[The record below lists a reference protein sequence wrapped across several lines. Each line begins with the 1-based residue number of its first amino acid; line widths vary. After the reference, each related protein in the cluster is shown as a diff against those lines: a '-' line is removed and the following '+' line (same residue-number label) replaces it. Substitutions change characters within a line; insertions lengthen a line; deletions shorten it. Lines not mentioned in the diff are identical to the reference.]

1 MKGMIVLWLFLGAFM
16 WGDSNVTSKAPE
28 RTKEITIQGNHAIE
42 TSEYLDALGV
52 KEKSWYVFWG
62 EDTPTVSQKSIPTI
76 ADTMREF
83 LDSKGYYDA
92 KISVK
97 NSPTKVEVM
106 IDEGK
111 PVTVSDLQVD
121 TDFNIPPVADFKV
134 GTRFEAAKFVRIKQ
148 EIKTLLMK
156 AGYCNYQFDTKA
168 YVDLDKRTVA
178 LKYLLRKGELCY
190 FGETKIVSKPENI
203 SQKVILSRLRY
214 KKGEVYSP
222 EKISR
227 TFSALNGLDAF
238 GSGTVSPEAQE
249 EEEGVEEEENHKA
262 PRSVIPMEVSLSPK
276 EKLNLFKGGFG
287 YDTALG
293 MRLQLYYE
301 RRNFMGEARKFTSK
315 LHYSD
320 KSKYGEM
327 TLFSPALIALNG
339 DYFDFYTELGF
350 AHTIY
355 DAYDENKG
363 YLRAK
368 LTYERDDITVA
379 LGVGMENID
388 IQRTAVNPAII
399 GGNFLLLYPFA
410 SLVYD
415 GRDSKINPKNG
426 YYFSAYTEYGVDY
439 KPAASSYY
447 KFLLEGRLI
456 KSFGPLT
463 LAAVAKVGVLEEL
476 SNQVP
481 ASKRFYAG
489 GAYSNRAYGEHD
501 VGITTSSVASSAL
514 GGKTWMNFSMEA
526 DYPLYGD
533 LSGALFFDSTM
544 INEASYDFKGETIN
558 AAGFGLR
565 YLTPVGPLKVD
576 AGANIKDVD
585 QYGISF
591 QIGQSF

>member
-1 MKGMIVLWLFLGAFM
+1 MRIAVLFWILLGVWG

-28 RTKEITIQGNHAIE
+28 STKEIIIQGNHAIK

-52 KEKSWYVFWG
+52 KQKSWFVFWG
-62 EDTPTVSQKSIPTI
+62 EDKNSVAKKIIPTI
-76 ADTMREF
+76 ADTMRQF

-97 NSPTKVEVM
+97 NNPKQVKVTVNE
-106 IDEGK
+106 EK
-111 PVTVSDLQVD
+111 PVIVDDLQID
-121 TDFNIPPVADFKV
+121 TDFNIPPVAAFKT

-148 EIKTLLMK
+148 EIKNLLMK
-156 AGYCNYQFDTKA
+156 AGYCNYQLDTKA

-178 LKYLLRKGELCY
+178 LKYLLRKGALCY
-190 FGETKIVSKPENI
+190 FGETRVVSKPEDI
-203 SQKVILSRLRY
+203 SEKVIRSRLRY
-214 KKGEVYSP
+214 KKGEVFST

-227 TFSALNGLDAF
+227 TFSALNSLDAF
-238 GSGTVSPEAQE
+238 GSGTVAPKTQE
-249 EEEGVEEEENHKA
+249 EEEDIEEEEYRKA

-276 EKLNLFKGGFG
+276 EKFNLFKGGIG

-350 AHTIY
+350 SHTIY

-399 GGNFLLLYPFA
+399 EGNFLLFYPFA
-410 SLVYD
+410 SFVYD
-415 GRDSKINPKNG
+415 GRDSKTNPKNG
-426 YYFSAYTEYGVDY
+426 YYFSAYAEYGVDY

-456 KSFGPLT
+456 KSFGALT
-463 LAAVAKVGVLEEL
+463 LATVGKVGVLDEL

-501 VGITTSSVASSAL
+501 IGIITSPVASSAL
-514 GGKTWMNFSMEA
+514 GGKTWLNLSVEA

-565 YLTPVGPLKVD
+565 YLTPVGPIKVD
-576 AGANIKDVD
+576 VGANIKDID

>member
-1 MKGMIVLWLFLGAFM
+1 MRVAVFFWILLAVWA

-28 RTKEITIQGNHAIE
+28 STKEIIIQGNHAIE

-52 KEKSWYVFWG
+52 KQKSWYAFWG
-62 EDTPTVSQKSIPTI
+62 EDTPSVPNKRIPSVV
-76 ADTMREF
+76 DTMREF

-97 NSPTKVEVM
+97 NNPDQVKVT
-106 IDEGK
+106 IDEKK

-148 EIKTLLMK
+148 EIKNLLMK
-156 AGYCNYQFDTKA
+156 AGYCNYQLDTKA
-168 YVDLDKRTVA
+168 YVDLDKRTVVV
-178 LKYLLRKGELCY
+178 KYLLRKGELCY

-238 GSGTVSPEAQE
+238 GSGTVAPKAQE
-249 EEEGVEEEENHKA
+249 EEEGAEEENSKA
-262 PRSVIPMEVSLSPK
+262 SRSVIPMEVSLSPK
-276 EKLNLFKGGFG
+276 EKFNLFKGGIG

-320 KSKYGEM
+320 KSKYAEM

-350 AHTIY
+350 SHTIY

-388 IQRTAVNPAII
+388 IQRTAADPAII
-399 GGNFLLLYPFA
+399 EGNFLLLYPFA
-410 SLVYD
+410 SFVYD
-415 GRDSKINPKNG
+415 GRDSKTNPKNG

-456 KSFGPLT
+456 KSFGALT
-463 LAAVAKVGVLEEL
+463 LATVGKVGVLEEL
-476 SNQVP
+476 SHQVP

-501 VGITTSSVASSAL
+501 IGIITSPILSSAL
-514 GGKTWMNFSMEA
+514 GGKTWMNFSVET

-565 YLTPVGPLKVD
+565 YLTPVGPIKVD
-576 AGANIKDVD
+576 IGANVKDID

>member
-1 MKGMIVLWLFLGAFM
+1 MKIAVFFWILLGVWA

-28 RTKEITIQGNHAIE
+28 STKEIIIQGNHAIE

-52 KEKSWYVFWG
+52 KQKSWFAFWG
-62 EDTPTVSQKSIPTI
+62 DDKTTIAKKIIPTI
-76 ADTMREF
+76 ADTMRQF

-97 NSPTKVEVM
+97 NNPKQIKITV
-106 IDEGK
+106 DEDK
-111 PVTVSDLQVD
+111 PVMVSDLQVD
-121 TDFNIPPVADFKV
+121 TDFNIPPVAEFKK
-134 GTRFEAAKFVRIKQ
+134 GTCFEAAKFVRIKQ
-148 EIKTLLMK
+148 EIKALLMK
-156 AGYCNYQFDTKA
+156 AGYCNYQLDTKA
-168 YVDLDKRTVA
+168 YVDLVKRTVS
-178 LKYLLRKGELCY
+178 LKYVLKKGALCY
-190 FGETKIVSKPENI
+190 FGETRIVSKPDNI
-203 SQKVILSRLRY
+203 SEKVILSRLRY
-214 KKGEVYSP
+214 KKGEVFST

-227 TFSALNGLDAF
+227 TFSALNNLDAF
-238 GSGTVSPEAQE
+238 GSGTVAPKDQE
-249 EEEGVEEEENHKA
+249 EEEDEEEETHKA

-276 EKLNLFKGGFG
+276 EKFNLFKGGIG

-315 LHYSD
+315 LHYSE
-320 KSKYGEM
+320 KSKYGEL

-350 AHTIY
+350 SHTIY
-355 DAYDENKG
+355 DAYNENKG

-379 LGVGMENID
+379 LGVGVENID
-388 IQRTAVNPAII
+388 IEKTAVDPAII
-399 GGNFLLLYPFA
+399 EGNFLLLYPFA
-410 SLVYD
+410 SFVYD

-439 KPAASSYY
+439 EPGASSYY

-456 KSFGPLT
+456 KTFDKLT
-463 LAAVAKVGVLEEL
+463 LAVVGKVGVLDEL

-481 ASKRFYAG
+481 ASKLFYAG
-489 GAYSNRAYGEHD
+489 GAYSNRAYGEHAI
-501 VGITTSSVASSAL
+501 GAITSAVASSAL
-514 GGKTWMNFSMEA
+514 GGKTWLNFSVEA
-526 DYPLYGD
+526 NYPLYGD
-533 LSGALFFDSTM
+533 LFGALFFDSTM
-544 INEASYDFKGETIN
+544 INKESYDFKGETIN
-558 AAGFGLR
+558 AAGLGLR
-565 YLTPVGPLKVD
+565 YITPIGPIKVD
-576 AGANIKDVD
+576 IGANIEDVD

>member
-1 MKGMIVLWLFLGAFM
+1 MLLLWILCGA
-16 WGDSNVTSKAPE
+16 WGWAEGNATSNAPE
-28 RTKEITIQGNHAIE
+28 STKEIIIQGNHAIE
-42 TSEYLDALGV
+42 TAEYLDALGV
-52 KEKSWYVFWG
+52 KQKSWFAFWG
-62 EDTPTVSQKSIPTI
+62 DDSNAVATKIIPSI
-76 ADTMREF
+76 ADTMRQF
-83 LDSKGYYDA
+83 LDSKGFYDA

-97 NSPTKVEVM
+97 NSPEQLKVVIE
-106 IDEGK
+106 EGK
-111 PVTVSDLQVD
+111 PVIVSDLQVE
-121 TDFNIPPVADFKV
+121 TDFNIPPVAAFMQ
-134 GTRFEAAKFVRIKQ
+134 GTRFEAEKFVRIKQ
-148 EIKTLLMK
+148 EIKDLLMK
-156 AGYCNYQFDTKA
+156 AGYCNYQLDTKA
-168 YVDLDKRTVA
+168 YVDLEKRTVA
-178 LKYLLRKGELCY
+178 LKYRLKKGDLCY
-190 FGETKIVSKPENI
+190 FGETEVVSKPEDI
-203 SQKVILSRLRY
+203 SEKVIRSRLRY
-214 KKGEVYSP
+214 RKGEVYST

-227 TFSALNGLDAF
+227 TFSALNSLDAF
-238 GSGTVSPEAQE
+238 GSGTVAPKEQDGEEDEGIE
-249 EEEGVEEEENHKA
+249 EEARHKV

-276 EKLNLFKGGFG
+276 EKFNLFKGGIG

-301 RRNFMGEARKFTSK
+301 RRNFMGEARKFTST

-350 AHTIY
+350 SHTIY

-379 LGVGMENID
+379 LGVGVENID
-388 IQRTAVNPAII
+388 IEKSAPDPAII
-399 GGNFLLLYPFA
+399 EGNFLLLYPFA
-410 SLVYD
+410 SFVYD
-415 GRDSKINPKNG
+415 GRDSKTNPKNG

-456 KSFGPLT
+456 KTFGKLT
-463 LAAVAKVGVLEEL
+463 LATVGKIGVVEEL
-476 SNQVP
+476 SHQVP
-481 ASKRFYAG
+481 ASKLFYAG
-489 GAYSNRAYGEHD
+489 GAYSNRAYGEHEI
-501 VGITTSSVASSAL
+501 GIITSPVLSSVL
-514 GGKTWMNFSMEA
+514 GGKTWMNLSVEA
-526 DYPLYGD
+526 DYPLYD
-533 LSGALFFDSTM
+533 KLSGALFFDSTM

-565 YLTPVGPLKVD
+565 YLTPVGPIKVD
-576 AGANIKDVD
+576 VGANIKDID

>member
-1 MKGMIVLWLFLGAFM
+1 MRIAVFFWILLGVWA
-16 WGDSNVTSKAPE
+16 WGDSNITSPVPE
-28 RTKEITIQGNHAIE
+28 ETKEITIQGNRAIE

-52 KEKSWYVFWG
+52 KQKSWYAFWG
-62 EDTPTVSQKSIPTI
+62 EDTPSVPQNRIPAV

-97 NSPTKVEVM
+97 NSPAKVKVI
-106 IDEGK
+106 IDEKK

-148 EIKTLLMK
+148 EIKNLLMK
-156 AGYCNYQFDTKA
+156 AGYCNYQLDTKA

-178 LKYLLRKGELCY
+178 VKYLLRKGELCY

-238 GSGTVSPEAQE
+238 GSGTVAPKAQE
-249 EEEGVEEEENHKA
+249 EEEGTEEENPKV

-320 KSKYGEM
+320 KSKYAEM
-327 TLFSPALIALNG
+327 TLFSPALMALNG

-363 YLRAK
+363 YLRAR

-379 LGVGMENID
+379 LGVGAENID
-388 IQRTAVNPAII
+388 IEKTAPEPSII
-399 GGNFLLLYPFA
+399 EGNFLLLYPFA
-410 SLVYD
+410 SFVYD
-415 GRDSKINPKNG
+415 GRDSKTNPRNG

-456 KSFGPLT
+456 KSFGALT
-463 LAAVAKVGVLEEL
+463 LATVGKVGVLEEL
-476 SNQVP
+476 SHRVP

-501 VGITTSSVASSAL
+501 IGIITSPILSSVL
-514 GGKTWMNFSMEA
+514 GGKTWLNLSVEA

-544 INEASYDFKGETIN
+544 INKASYDFKGETIN

-565 YLTPVGPLKVD
+565 YLTPVGPIKVD
-576 AGANIKDVD
+576 IGANIKDID